1 MLSLVQPD
9 GVVLSVQVK
18 IKNRS
23 GSDQSV
29 EILPFQDCP
38 SVLEVKSALAVQT
51 HSQGGVQHNGRLQ
64 VGREQGLPGEGSVG
78 WDEEFLFFDK
88 HLFPDDMRVLKKWW
102 QVFCISIS
110 QINVIYFSAEFIII

>member
-88 HLFPDDMRVLKKWW
+88 HLFPDNMRVSRNCGKFS
-102 QVFCISIS
+102 VS
-110 QINVIYFSAEFIII
+110 VIHK